1 MKLNTALATLAVLGA
16 TVLPL
21 VANAQ
26 DSKGRRNEDRQSR
39 DKKQRD
45 ERNRKDQ
52 SNRNKDRWNDRRN
65 DTKAND
71 RWNDDRN
78 GSNSNNRWNDNRNDS
93 NPNNR
98 WNDRRDSES
107 DRRQDT
113 KNEWRNIAIGS
124 GLVGV
129 LGLLKHDNTL
139 TFAGAAGALYSLDRY
154 EKDRKSQNAQD
165 RGRSS
170 YFSRDHFTRDG
181 DRYDRKTVT
190 KNGKRYYQFIKS
202 R

>member
-1 MKLNTALATLAVLGA
+1 MKLNTALATLAVVSA

-21 VANAQ
+21 AASAQ
-26 DSKGRRNEDRQSR
+26 YKSKDKKNDDRYQSR
-39 DKKQRD
+39 DKKKNQKDTRYESKKDDSRYDSKRD
-45 ERNRKDQ
+45 
-52 SNRNKDRWNDRRN
+52 
-65 DTKAND
+65 
-71 RWNDDRN
+71 
-78 GSNSNNRWNDNRNDS
+78 NRWNDNRK
-93 NPNNR
+93 
-98 WNDRRDSES
+98 SES

-181 DRYDRKTVT
+181 VRYDRKTVT
-190 KNGKRYYQFIKS
+190 KNGQRYYQFTRS